1 MCVGEVSYVWIF
13 EPYLLTDVDC
23 QYNLGLAFQ
32 AENFPYPLRF
42 CLNRNR
48 ISSGHFHVLLFIYE
62 CACILQLGWE
72 WSTFFFK
79 MCMCQCLTVY
89 TIYIPPWAHW
99 IQPLGEIYF
108 WERYTTSNYIKA
120 ECALLHLL
128 AQLLTIIKKGTPVLL
143 WSTRIEFFAVD
154 KLRIW
159 FHICGYRI
167 GGVWLYPCLFL
178 FFSTIAFQG
187 IYVVGPSSRLE
198 EINHSNNPYRL

>member
-1 MCVGEVSYVWIF
+1 MNSSAWSKGICSIGFDSSAAFYWSRINWSEVCVWERWATFGFF

-23 QYNLGLAFQ
+23 QSKLGLAFQ

-42 CLNRNR
+42 CLNRNW

-108 WERYTTSNYIKA
+108 WERYTTSNYIEA
-120 ECALLHLL
+120 DCALFHLL
-128 AQLLTIIKKGTPVLL
+128 VHLLTIIKKGTPVLL
-143 WSTRIEFFAVD
+143 WSTRIENFC
-154 KLRIW
+154 
-159 FHICGYRI
+159 HG
-167 GGVWLYPCLFL
+167 
-178 FFSTIAFQG
+178 
-187 IYVVGPSSRLE
+187 
-198 EINHSNNPYRL
+198 